1 MLFKTVF
8 ESMDKL
14 FGNIFDSKKEENIN
28 KYEKVDVIRERA
40 LEIMMAP
47 TVKIFVDYGNEID
60 AVKIAMREYEEGFLV
75 NRNKEKN

>member
-1 MLFKTVF
+1 
-8 ESMDKL
+8 MDKL